1 MNVIVSY
8 DKSKHYWR
16 VRARQVPLQRTM
28 KNSKKQASESG
39 KAAQAAQDAK
49 KVEFE
54 KKKQTFIVR
63 AIWTFVMIALF
74 IGIILAGH
82 VYIAMLIALLQ
93 ILSYSEV
100 INLTGEKRY
109 FDDLPYG
116 RLLSWYF
123 MVVAMFYQKGESL
136 FLFFRNVGIFDRFLF
151 RLIAYHRLISYALYM
166 GGLMFFVCTL
176 RPNYY
181 RQQFAQFTTTHMA
194 IFFVVIQGNYI
205 ELNILHGLYWFLV
218 PVSLVIV
225 NDIMAYVCGIT
236 FGRTPLIAISPK
248 KTVEGFLGAWFFTM
262 IASVIL
268 TYLSASSDYMICPMD
283 RVGISAFSDH
293 TCVHDVV
300 FVPRDYNFFNL
311 HTFHFAPIYL
321 HAIVL
326 ATFASLVA
334 PFGGFFAS
342 GTKRAFK
349 AKDFGDTIPGH
360 GGITDRFDCQFVM
373 GFFSC
378 IYYDTFIKTPGYP
391 DFRSVWDSVKMLS
404 HDDQRRLSERLIQLT
419 GSYQSAI
426 DAVAGAIAGGDP
438 AST

>member
-1 MNVIVSY
+1 MKS
-8 DKSKHYWR
+8 DKSNKGDKS
-16 VRARQVPLQRTM
+16 ANGPDSAALAAAET
-28 KNSKKQASESG
+28 KK
-39 KAAQAAQDAK
+39 K
-49 KVEFE
+49 EFE

-74 IGIILAGH
+74 IGILLAGH
-82 VYIAMLIALLQ
+82 VYIALLIALLQ

-100 INLTGEKRY
+100 INLTGEKEY
-109 FDDLPYG
+109 FDNLPYG

-136 FLFFRNVGIFDRFLF
+136 FLFFRNVGIFDRVLY

-194 IFFVVIQGNYI
+194 IFFVIIQGNYI
-205 ELNILHGLYWFLV
+205 ELNILHGLYWFLI

-236 FGRTPLIAISPK
+236 MGKTPLIAISPK
-248 KTVEGFLGAWFFTM
+248 KTLEGFLGAWFFTM
-262 IASVIL
+262 IAAVLL
-268 TYLSASSDYMICPMD
+268 TYLAASSDYMICPMD

-293 TCVHDVV
+293 TCVHDPV
-300 FVPRDYNFFNL
+300 FLPRVYNFFNL
-311 HTFHFAPIYL
+311 YSLKFAPIYL
-321 HAIVL
+321 HSIVL

-378 IYYDTFIKTPGYP
+378 IYYDTFIKTPAIP
-391 DFRSVWDSVKMLS
+391 DLRAVWDTVKMLS
-404 HDDQRRLSERLIQLT
+404 NEDRERLAESMYTLGQL
-419 GSYQSAI
+419 
-426 DAVAGAIAGGDP
+426 P
-438 AST
+438 ARAD

>member
-1 MNVIVSY
+1 MKVEKVEKN
-8 DKSKHYWR
+8 DKGD
-16 VRARQVPLQRTM
+16 
-28 KNSKKQASESG
+28 KKQGSASAKPAPS
-39 KAAQAAQDAK
+39 AADEK
-49 KVEFE
+49 KKQEFE

-74 IGIILAGH
+74 VGILLAGH

-100 INLTGEKRY
+100 INLTGEKEY
-109 FDDLPYG
+109 FDNLPYG

-136 FLFFRNVGIFDRFLF
+136 FLFFRNVGIFDRVLY

-194 IFFVVIQGNYI
+194 IFFVIIQGNYI
-205 ELNILHGLYWFLV
+205 ELNILHGLYWFLI

-236 FGRTPLIAISPK
+236 MGKTPLIAISPK
-248 KTVEGFLGAWFFTM
+248 KTLEGFLGAWFFTM
-262 IASVIL
+262 IAAVLL

-293 TCVHDVV
+293 SCVHDPV
-300 FVPRDYNFFNL
+300 FVPRVYNFFNL
-311 HTFHFAPIYL
+311 YSFEFAPIYL

-378 IYYDTFIKTPGYP
+378 IYYDTFVKTPAVP
-391 DFRSVWDSVKMLS
+391 DLRAVWDAVKMLS
-404 HDDQRRLSERLIQLT
+404 SDDREILAESMYTL
-419 GSYQSAI
+419 
-426 DAVAGAIAGGDP
+426 GGVP
-438 AST
+438 ARVQ